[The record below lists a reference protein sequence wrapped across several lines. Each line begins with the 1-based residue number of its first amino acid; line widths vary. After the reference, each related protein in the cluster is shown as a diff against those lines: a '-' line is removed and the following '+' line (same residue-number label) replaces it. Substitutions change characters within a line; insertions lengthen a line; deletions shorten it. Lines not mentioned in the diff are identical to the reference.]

1 SETPEGNLKWLA
13 ATSTAGTSDRLAAA
27 KATFSTESADF
38 CLSPPAAMASSQPI
52 MVTKRAGQT
61 RCKSVV
67 KSNATAW
74 SSAMQMSG
82 QYGCNKVVKSV
93 QLRTYMP

>member
-1 SETPEGNLKWLA
+1 MISASISTTASAQKYFYTASAETDDHDGQLL
-13 ATSTAGTSDRLAAA
+13 
-27 KATFSTESADF
+27 ADF